1 MSAPVAT
8 RAHGAGA
15 RMPAFAA
22 EAGALALVLAA
33 VAYVATRNLHTY
45 PNYDEGNY
53 LGSLDALRH
62 GQALGKDVFLD
73 QPPGWYLLLVAVSY
87 PFGNSIV
94 GVRTG
99 LAVVALTAVVAAY
112 FGGRLVGGP
121 VAGVVSAAVMAVARP
136 FASLVATVES
146 EPASAALAVV
156 AVVLAAYAYRNRFR
170 PWLAFAS
177 GVALAASAAVK
188 LPGLTAALPIA
199 GLAVMCGSG
208 PLARRL
214 LMPAA
219 GAAAVCTALVVAYR
233 NALPQIW
240 HGVFVTHARIL
251 GSSSTTSNL
260 YQVERYVD
268 PRTPWGCLFIC
279 GGIASIILVVQGRER
294 RLLIALWLWVF
305 PSYAFVLA
313 MHPLSSRH
321 FVFLGVSIALPTGVA
336 LGLLVAQL
344 GIRRPAGIAL
354 ALLVALFVAAALV
367 RQKNEIARADT
378 TEPPEIAWAVRAL
391 HTHTQPGQLV
401 ASDLPIV
408 PYLAHRRMPG
418 QLIDTS
424 IARIADEDLP
434 PAGVLKL
441 IDQTRPDAVII
452 GRMFQTKP
460 AIVSGIR
467 ARYARRLHYQ
477 LHPGYV
483 DIYLDRRS

>member
-1 MSAPVAT
+1 
-8 RAHGAGA
+8 
-15 RMPAFAA
+15 MPTFAA

-121 VAGVVSAAVMAVARP
+121 VAGVVRAAVMAFARP

-177 GVALAASAAVK
+177 GAALAASAAVK

-199 GLAVMCGSG
+199 GLAVICGSG

-214 LMPAA
+214 LLPAA
-219 GAAAVCTALVVAYR
+219 GAAAVSAALVVAYH

-251 GSSSTTSNL
+251 NSSSATSNL

-268 PRTPWGCLFIC
+268 PRTAWGCLFIC
-279 GGIASIILVVQGRER
+279 GGIASIILAIRGRER
-294 RLLIALWLWVF
+294 RLLAALWLWVF
-305 PSYAFVLA
+305 GGYAFVLGHA
-313 MHPLSSRH
+313 S
-321 FVFLGVSIALPTGVA
+321 
-336 LGLLVAQL
+336 AQL
-344 GIRRPAGIAL
+344 PALRLSRRLDSAPRRRGPRAACRAARPQAPGGRRPRPPRRRVPRRSVRQAEERDRARRHHG
-354 ALLVALFVAAALV
+354 AAADRL
-367 RQKNEIARADT
+367 
-378 TEPPEIAWAVRAL
+378 
-391 HTHTQPGQLV
+391 G
-401 ASDLPIV
+401 
-408 PYLAHRRMPG
+408 
-418 QLIDTS
+418 
-424 IARIADEDLP
+424 
-434 PAGVLKL
+434 
-441 IDQTRPDAVII
+441 
-452 GRMFQTKP
+452 
-460 AIVSGIR
+460 R
-467 ARYARRLHYQ
+467 ARTAHPHAAGTARRLR
-477 LHPGYV
+477 LAASSPISRIAGC
-483 DIYLDRRS
+483 RAS

>member
-321 FVFLGVSIALPTGVA
+321 FVFLGVSIALPAGVA